1 MAKAPRE
8 AFLRHNLVKRYIK
21 LAEQGLHYWKYN

>member
-8 AFLRHNLVKRYIK
+8 AFLRHDLVKCYIK
-21 LAEQGLHYWKYN
+21 LAEQGLYYRKYN